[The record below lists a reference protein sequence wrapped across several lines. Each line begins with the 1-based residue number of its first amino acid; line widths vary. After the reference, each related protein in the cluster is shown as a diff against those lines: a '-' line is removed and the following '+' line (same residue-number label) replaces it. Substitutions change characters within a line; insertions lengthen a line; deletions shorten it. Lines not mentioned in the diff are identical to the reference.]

1 MSFICSNFAKYN
13 RQIDQSSLNF
23 RIMATPIRIIP
34 TLYGKEAEA
43 FEKAA
48 REVEAHP
55 HKKYDL
61 TKEAKLIKA
70 YLREMGF

>member
-1 MSFICSNFAKYN
+1 
-13 RQIDQSSLNF
+13 
-23 RIMATPIRIIP
+23 MATPIRIIP

-55 HKKYDL
+55 GKYDY
-61 TKEAKLIKA
+61 TKEAKLIKE

>member
-1 MSFICSNFAKYN
+1 
-13 RQIDQSSLNF
+13 
-23 RIMATPIRIIP
+23 MATPIRIIP

-55 HKKYDL
+55 HSKYDL
-61 TKEAKLIKA
+61 TEAAKAIKSIL
-70 YLREMGF
+70 LR

>member
-1 MSFICSNFAKYN
+1 
-13 RQIDQSSLNF
+13 
-23 RIMATPIRIIP
+23 MATPIRIIP

-55 HKKYDL
+55 HNKYDL
-61 TKEAKLIKA
+61 TEAAKAIKKH
-70 YLREMGF
+70 LVKVNF